1 MVKAPRV
8 FGTSQ
13 GHHPSLGLQVAP
25 LNNGLFKSM
34 YAERKNQTKCI
45 TDKHHSFPDLIYA
58 CNWFAH
64 GSHVG
69 MVDWICRDQNLR
81 SLGEETV

>member
-1 MVKAPRV
+1 MVKAPRFWNV
-8 FGTSQ
+8 SGASSKFRPAGCAIEQWTFQ
-13 GHHPSLGLQVAP
+13 KHVC
-25 LNNGLFKSM
+25 KK
-34 YAERKNQTKCI
+34 KNQTKCI

>member
-1 MVKAPRV
+1 MQKEKIKPNV
-8 FGTSQ
+8 
-13 GHHPSLGLQVAP
+13 SLT
-25 LNNGLFKSM
+25 N
-34 YAERKNQTKCI
+34 TI
-45 TDKHHSFPDLIYA
+45 HHSFPDLIYA

-81 SLGEETV
+81 SLGGETV

>member
-1 MVKAPRV
+1 
-8 FGTSQ
+8 
-13 GHHPSLGLQVAP
+13 
-25 LNNGLFKSM
+25 M
-34 YAERKNQTKCI
+34 YAKRKNQTKCI